1 MFDLKQSRL
10 ESYLERVRLALESVG
25 ELPPEDEATFRIDFA
40 NIWPI
45 VRSRDAV
52 EQGLLLARLAANKP
66 INACWTSEDLQ
77 LVTGFLEEKLHTV
90 EWLEYVLSSTA
101 TPPLVLDYISNVLV
115 FQLSGQMP
123 VPPLQ
128 LSLEHISGQLRTLM
142 EQPVDN
148 VTKSLEA
155 MERLHHSRVWL
166 ETMSEVKMQLYN
178 YNPTMVALTLEQL
191 ELAESTLGRYLESHF
206 EPSDAELAE
215 QLYAEDI
222 QQSHA
227 AWLSPYNPASE
238 PRPLP
243 QPVPQPLPVPEDKL
257 ALAGAQLGKW
267 RPLAKHDSRCDCH
280 RCKLVDAWPSQWK
293 RVYRVDCKC
302 CICFGFYDNRAWLVA
317 PMVRLKVWQLPCHMQ
332 PQDLYVA
339 KSGLASGQSAWD
351 YRDTLWT
358 HWRGVGEVGALF
370 NACFVVM
377 LETPEIDFNVTF
389 KQWLVACL
397 TGMSGTHPDI
407 SMIVAL
413 LWATVQFRAQMQL
426 LEFPDKSTSID
437 VQLLNVYFRNIRSNE
452 YFAYD

>member
-10 ESYLERVRLALESVG
+10 ESYLERVRLALESIG

-45 VRSRDAV
+45 VHSRDAI

-66 INACWTSEDLQ
+66 INACWTPEDLQ

-90 EWLEYVLSSTA
+90 EWLDYVLSSTA

-142 EQPVDN
+142 EQPVDS

-166 ETMSEVKMQLYN
+166 ETMSEVKMQLYD
-178 YNPTMVALTLEQL
+178 YNPTMVALALEQL
-191 ELAESTLGRYLESHF
+191 ELAESTLGQYLESHF

-215 QLYAEDI
+215 QLYTEDI

-267 RPLAKHDSRCDCH
+267 MPLANALAFMTIERGLWH
-280 RCKLVDAWPSQWK
+280 RWC
-293 RVYRVDCKC
+293 
-302 CICFGFYDNRAWLVA
+302 G
-317 PMVRLKVWQLPCHMQ
+317 
-332 PQDLYVA
+332 
-339 KSGLASGQSAWD
+339 
-351 YRDTLWT
+351 
-358 HWRGVGEVGALF
+358 
-370 NACFVVM
+370 
-377 LETPEIDFNVTF
+377 
-389 KQWLVACL
+389 
-397 TGMSGTHPDI
+397 
-407 SMIVAL
+407 
-413 LWATVQFRAQMQL
+413 
-426 LEFPDKSTSID
+426 
-437 VQLLNVYFRNIRSNE
+437 
-452 YFAYD
+452 